1 MDAPAR
7 DAILLVEDDARSARL
22 LARMLEEDGFAVELA
37 RDGAA
42 AIARLSHPPLP
53 RLVCTDLQ
61 LPHAGGM
68 AVARYARS
76 LDPLLPLVLTTGYP
90 EQATAMEREM
100 TPPPVVLTKP
110 FDYRALRQEIR
121 ALLGLPAGPPSFAR

>member
-7 DAILLVEDDARSARL
+7 DVILLVEDDARSARL
-22 LARMLEEDGFAVELA
+22 LARMLEEDGFAVDLVT
-37 RDGAA
+37 DGAA
-42 AIARLSHPPLP
+42 AIGRLSRSPLP

-61 LPHAGGM
+61 LPHAGGL

-76 LDPLLPLVLTTGYP
+76 LDPRLPLVLTTGYP
-90 EQATAMEREM
+90 EQAAAMEKEM

-110 FDYRALRQEIR
+110 FDYRTLRREIH
-121 ALLGLPAGPPSFAR
+121 ALLGLPAGPVSFAR